1 MQEAKQRIL
10 VVENDQDTLFLLERA
25 LSEAGY
31 VVETCNA
38 GSGLVEFR
46 HTVPDLFI
54 LDRELP
60 TIDGIAV
67 TKFLRLQEDTKT
79 TPIFMISG
87 YEVKNKAKRAGI
99 DEFISKPFQLNYLL
113 QLVEKYICPQREVQN
128 A

>member
-1 MQEAKQRIL
+1 MQDPKQRIL
-10 VVENDQDTLFLLERA
+10 VVENDQDTRFLLERA

-46 HTVPDLFI
+46 HAVPDLFI

-67 TKFLRLQEDTKT
+67 TKFLRLQEDTRSV
-79 TPIFMISG
+79 PIFMISG
-87 YEVKNKAKRAGI
+87 RQIKNKAKRAGI

-113 QLVEKYICPQREVQN
+113 QLVEKYICPQGEVRS